1 MLVGEP
7 PYGGPS
13 VQVIMARHAAERLP
27 SLTTA
32 RATVPPALQL
42 VVHRA
47 MAKAPVDRYRDAT
60 RFAAAL
66 DEALAAPAAVA
77 PPARVA
83 SRGRWIAVGLA
94 AAALVA
100 AAVAGTRRH
109 RAPASVA
116 NRDVVA
122 VIPFELVDPAD
133 TSLARLGEE
142 VTSLVAQRFTGEG
155 GPRALSSGTV
165 LDALARVGGKPGL
178 PLAESRALEV
188 AHRLGAG
195 SVLTGRVGLDGSRVL
210 LNATL
215 ESAADGATLGRVEA
229 LTAARDS
236 LLPAVDRLSA
246 ELLSRAAGEPLVR
259 LPDLRAERIDVL
271 RMYLAGRLAYIRGQ
285 FALAANHFAQAQAA
299 DSSFPYPALGL
310 ALVRGVERDVALA
323 YAARDRLREPDRRY
337 LRALIGIGYPEP
349 TAAVDIVRTWEDAV
363 QNGAGYPESWFKM
376 AEELYHRG
384 PLLGIPGVGERA
396 AAAFRRVLELEPH
409 FVPALGH
416 LIDMA
421 AGEGDTAA
429 VRALSTRYFALDSV
443 GDLADY
449 YRWRRA
455 VSLGDSATRRQIRAR
470 MDQLSDAT
478 LERIVMAA
486 QLDGTALED
495 AEAAVVARRSQ
506 SSLRGATRLAYLHM
520 IELALTR
527 GRPAQ
532 AARLV
537 SERSAATNTAPIDQ
551 LMVVV
556 SALFSDGDTVAAA
569 GVVAQAAPDLLARAG
584 TTPSD
589 PGLYRVCGAGLWH
602 AERRDV
608 ARAAAVAARLDAVV
622 RPAGDRA
629 PAGYTQLC
637 AAVIEAEVAAA
648 QRRPDAAERLERL
661 DSLARVDPAVTSWVL
676 TPANLV
682 IARLR
687 ESRGEL
693 DAALAA
699 VRRRAYIPD
708 LNEHRILVALPTS
721 LRLEGRL
728 AALSGDTAGARR
740 AYRHYLA
747 LRSDPEPVLRPQA
760 DSVRRALTALTPR

>member
-1 MLVGEP
+1 
-7 PYGGPS
+7 
-13 VQVIMARHAAERLP
+13 
-27 SLTTA
+27 
-32 RATVPPALQL
+32 
-42 VVHRA
+42 
-47 MAKAPVDRYRDAT
+47 MAKAPADRYRDAA

-66 DEALAAPAAVA
+66 EEALAAPIERRRRRVSGRGWVAIGVVALALAAGA
-77 PPARVA
+77 ILA
-83 SRGRWIAVGLA
+83 SR
-94 AAALVA
+94 
-100 AAVAGTRRH
+100 RH
-109 RAPASVA
+109 DTPLRVPS
-116 NRDVVA
+116 RDVVA
-122 VIPFELVDPAD
+122 VLPFEMVDVTD
-133 TSLARLGEE
+133 SSLGRLAEE

-155 GPRALSSGTV
+155 GPRALSAGAV
-165 LDALARVGGKPGL
+165 QDALAKAGGKPGL
-178 PLAESRALEV
+178 PLADPRAR
-188 AHRLGAG
+188 AIARGLGAG
-195 SVLTGRVGLDGSRVL
+195 VVLTGRVGRDGDRVL

-215 ESAADGATLGRVEA
+215 ESAADGAVLGRVEA
-229 LTAARDS
+229 LDAPRDS
-236 LLPAVDRLSA
+236 LLPVVDRLTA

-259 LPDLRAERIDVL
+259 LPDLRTERIDVL

-285 FALAANHFAQAQAA
+285 PSLAATHFAQAQAA
-299 DSSFPYPALGL
+299 DSGFPYPALGL
-310 ALVRGVERDVALA
+310 ALVRGLAEDVALA
-323 YAARDRLREPDRRY
+323 YATRDRLREPDRRF

-349 TAAVDIVRTWEDAV
+349 TAAVNIVRTWEDAV

-384 PLLGIPGVGERA
+384 PLLGIPRVGERA
-396 AAAFRRVLELEPH
+396 AAAFRRVLDLEPH

-416 LIDMA
+416 LIDIA
-421 AGEGDTAA
+421 AGAGDTAA

-455 VSLGDSATRRQIRAR
+455 VSLGDSATHRQIRAR
-470 MDQLSDAT
+470 MDRLSDAT

-486 QLDGTALED
+486 QLDGTALDD

-506 SSLRGATRLAYLHM
+506 SSLGGATRLAYLHM
-520 IELALTR
+520 IELALNR

-532 AARLV
+532 AARLA
-537 SERSAATNTAPIDQ
+537 SERNAATNATPIDP

-569 GVVAQAAPDLLARAG
+569 GVVAQAAPELAARAG
-584 TTPSD
+584 TLPAD
-589 PGLYRVCGAGLWH
+589 PGLYRVCAAGLWH
-602 AERRDV
+602 AERKDA
-608 ARAAAVAARLDAVV
+608 ARAAAAAARLEAVV

-637 AAVIEAEVAAA
+637 AAVIEAELAAD
-648 QRRPDAAERLERL
+648 QRRPDAAALLDRL

-699 VRRRAYIPD
+699 TRRRAYIAD
-708 LNEHRILVALPTS
+708 LNERRILVALPTS
-721 LRLEGRL
+721 LREEGRL

-760 DSVRRALTALTPR
+760 DSVRRALAALTPR